1 MTSRAS
7 CSERFRVEPQNMNK
21 YTAKQQKGKKL
32 YAVGLFLCPPKM
44 HMLKFRSECPKFASK
59 YQNA

>member
-32 YAVGLFLCPPKM
+32 YA
-44 HMLKFRSECPKFASK
+44 
-59 YQNA
+59 